1 MDLPNNAGTIINIGL
16 ILILLFLMYK
26 GYKKGFITQVVGLF
40 SLLAAAI
47 IAWILYVPFGSLFKV
62 VPKTMVPFQNTNL
75 HEFFYTKVNAML
87 WFIIIFITAFII
99 IKFVTKILD
108 LISKAPFIN
117 LVNRVLGL
125 AFSLINFI
133 LIVWLLIFA
142 LSTPLFTNGDEVI
155 ENSLLKYNQP
165 LLERLDSIVLNKPIE
180 QLKATQQIIKMPNQ
194 ASEKDIL
201 NMQDWL
207 VKNKVSLS
215 DVSDFFK
222 EIKGE

>member
-16 ILILLFLMYK
+16 ILIVLFLMYK

>member
-40 SLLAAAI
+40 SLLASAI
-47 IAWILYVPFGSLFKV
+47 VAWVLYVPFGKMFKII
-62 VPKTMVPFQNTNL
+62 PKTMVPFQKTNL
-75 HEFFYTKVNAML
+75 HEFFYIKVNSML
-87 WFIIIFITAFII
+87 WFIIIFIIVFII

-117 LVNRVLGL
+117 LINRILGV

-133 LIVWLLIFA
+133 LIAWLLIFG

-155 ENSLLKYNQP
+155 ENSLLKYNKP
-165 LLERLDSIVLNKPIE
+165 ILEKLDSVIINNPIE
-180 QLKATQQIIKMPNQ
+180 QLQATQQIIKMPNQ
-194 ASEKDIL
+194 ADEEDIL
-201 NMQDWL
+201 NMQKWL
-207 VKNKVSLS
+207 VKNKVSLN